1 MHHKP
6 LQHALQPH
14 FDALDPRRL
23 DFIAR
28 FIIALLHTQTVNLNK
43 LGRAL
48 SKYQISS
55 NARRIKRFL
64 NFKLAPE
71 LIARFVLA
79 FVKDESLVLTMD
91 RTNWKFGAIN
101 LNFLVIGVAYH
112 GIALPIVW
120 QNLDKAGNSNTSE
133 RQAMVKR
140 LLKLIPVTRIHG
152 FTADREF
159 IGAKWFKTLLES
171 GLNPVIRIKSDT
183 TIGHRDKTA
192 PAWVFFNSTKVGAVD
207 ELSKARVMG
216 LKVFVIGTRTP
227 EGELLLVV
235 TLKRPSRALLIYK
248 QRWEIETLFGALKS
262 RGFNLEDTHM
272 TDVARSERLF
282 GLLVL
287 ALTWGLLVGE
297 LVTQAKPTEIKKHGC
312 ALFSRFRRGLDC
324 LLQILVTGASQGFV
338 WDDVV
343 GLLTS
348 S

>member
-14 FDALDPRRL
+14 FDSLDPRRL

-28 FIIALLHTQTVNLNK
+28 FIIALLHAQTVNLNK

-48 SKYQISS
+48 SNYPISS
-55 NARRIKRFL
+55 NAKRIKRFL
-64 NFKLAPE
+64 NFEFAPE
-71 LIARFVLA
+71 LIARFVLT
-79 FVKDESLVLTMD
+79 FVRDEQLILTMD
-91 RTNWKFGAIN
+91 RTNWKFGLLN
-101 LNFLVIGVAYH
+101 LNFLVIGIAYH

-120 QNLDKAGNSNTSE
+120 VNLDKAGNSNTGE
-133 RQAMVKR
+133 REAILER
-140 LLKLIPVTRIHG
+140 LLKLVPAKRIHG

-183 TIGHRDKTA
+183 FIKHRNKSA
-192 PAWVFFNSTKVGAVD
+192 PAWVFFNATKQGAVD
-207 ELSKARVMG
+207 ELTKARVMG
-216 LKVFVIGTRTP
+216 LRVFVLGTRTP
-227 EGELLLVV
+227 EGELLMVV
-235 TLKRPSRALLIYK
+235 TLKRPSKALLIYG

-262 RGFNLEDTHM
+262 RGFNLEETHM
-272 TDVARSERLF
+272 TDVSRSERLF

-297 LVTQAKPTEIKKHGC
+297 LVTAARPMKVKKHGY

-324 LLQILVTGASQGFV
+324 LVQILVTGASQGFV

-343 GLLTS
+343 MLLTS